1 MSTDD
6 DTRAR
11 DRESSGRSGNGH
23 PVQITD
29 PSTNVRELLIA
40 AMARQDDLREQQSRY
55 IDEIAGIRAAH
66 DTYVSELRS
75 AHEKELRQAES
86 GRIDAI
92 RAVDVGAV
100 NRAAEVAATQAG
112 ALAAQLIATAEAS
125 RVQVAAAASASVTSL
140 AAALEPI
147 QKDIRDLRDA
157 QSRGQGGKEQ
167 VVETRD
173 VRAEGRLNANLV
185 VGVVALLLTAL
196 IIAVAIWSAAHGG

>member
-1 MSTDD
+1 MPAD
-6 DTRAR
+6 
-11 DRESSGRSGNGH
+11 EL
-23 PVQITD
+23 PQQQQVPPWWTD
-29 PSTNVRELLIA
+29 PTKNVESLVEA
-40 AMARQDDLREQQSRY
+40 AMRRQDNLREMQALY
-55 IDEIAGIRAAH
+55 TGEIARIRETHA
-66 DTYVSELRS
+66 TYIAELRS
-75 AHEKELRQAES
+75 GHEKELREAES

-173 VRAEGRLNANLV
+173 VRSDTRLNLNVLI
-185 VGVVALLLTAL
+185 GAL
-196 IIAVAIWSAAHGG
+196 ILALALYAAFHK

>member
-1 MSTDD
+1 MAADD
-6 DTRAR
+6 
-11 DRESSGRSGNGH
+11 
-23 PVQITD
+23 PQQQVPPWWTD
-29 PSTNVRELLIA
+29 PTKNVESLVEA
-40 AMARQDDLREQQSRY
+40 AMQRQDDLREMEARHVR
-55 IDEIAGIRAAH
+55 EIIERDARHARE
-66 DTYVSELRS
+66 TNSLRDQKDS
-75 AHEKELRQAES
+75 ELRQAETA
-86 GRIDAI
+86 RIDAI

-167 VVETRD
+167 VTETREVHGD
-173 VRAEGRLNANLV
+173 RRLDTGQLISWIIAATAII
-185 VGVVALLLTAL
+185 ALLVKFKL
-196 IIAVAIWSAAHGG
+196 

>member
-1 MSTDD
+1 MTRK
-6 DTRAR
+6 TGRAR
-11 DRESSGRSGNGH
+11 SPAADSSAGVGVDAQGG
-23 PVQITD
+23 PVVD
-29 PSTNVRELLIA
+29 PTQNVLDLVTA
-40 AMARQDDLREQQSRY
+40 AIQRQDDLREAESAHVR
-55 IDEIAGIRAAH
+55 EMMTLRAH
-66 DTYVSELRS
+66 FYQELR
-75 AHEKELRQAES
+75 EAES
-86 GRIDAI
+86 ARIDAI

-167 VVETRD
+167 TTD
-173 VRAEGRLNANLV
+173 TRLNIGAVLGGLSVLLALV
-185 VGVVALLLTAL
+185 FGVITVLLATR
-196 IIAVAIWSAAHGG
+196 

>member
-1 MSTDD
+1 MPKR
-6 DTRAR
+6 RASPAKTGQGV
-11 DRESSGRSGNGH
+11 DSFGG
-23 PVQITD
+23 PVFD
-29 PSTNVRELLIA
+29 PSANVLQLVDAESL
-40 AMARQDDLREQQSRY
+40 RQD
-55 IDEIAGIRAAH
+55 G
-66 DTYVSELRS
+66 
-75 AHEKELRQAES
+75 LRQAES
-86 GRIDAI
+86 RHIREVRDLESRHIREISEMRADYENKLRNAETARIDAI

-173 VRAEGRLNANLV
+173 VRGDNRLNLGAVFGGLAV
-185 VGVVALLLTAL
+185 LISLAGFIVLLTR
-196 IIAVAIWSAAHGG
+196 

>member
-1 MSTDD
+1 MTEPQEFNVSAF
-6 DTRAR
+6 RP
-11 DRESSGRSGNGH
+11 
-23 PVQITD
+23 PVPPWWTD
-29 PSTNVRELLIA
+29 PTENVKKLVDA
-40 AMARQDDLREQQSRY
+40 AMQRQDDLRVMESRHIRELMDRDRQS
-55 IDEIAGIRAAH
+55 AAA
-66 DTYVSELRS
+66 LRT
-75 AHEKELRQAES
+75 AETQ
-86 GRIDAI
+86 RIDAI

-173 VRAEGRLNANLV
+173 GTRLNVNAVIAGVAVLIALV
-185 VGVVALLLTAL
+185 TLVLY
-196 IIAVAIWSAAHGG
+196 AVKK

>member
-6 DTRAR
+6 DLRAR
-11 DRESSGRSGNGH
+11 DRESSGRSGNG

-55 IDEIAGIRAAH
+55 IDEIAGIRAANG
-66 DTYVSELRS
+66 TYVSELRS

-173 VRAEGRLNANLV
+173 VRGSAISSVQA
-185 VGVVALLLTAL
+185 
-196 IIAVAIWSAAHGG
+196 IIMGVAILISLISVIAFVLKK